1 MAVHRP
7 RWRSAAVADRW
18 VIEERDLDAA
28 VAAGVLDVETRERLV
43 TFTRDLRRGTA
54 GGDEESFRLLTGFN
68 DIFVAIAIGMLLLAI
83 SAIALQVSELASAV
97 AVAVTS
103 WGLAEYFTRQ
113 RRMAL
118 PSVLLLLSYS
128 VAAFMTVLAILG
140 GLAEL
145 RLGATNGNILQASAM
160 LTAAGLLTV
169 AAAAAHWW
177 RFRVPIT
184 VAAGAGALSL
194 TVISLTGGII
204 GPAFAVVGTN
214 ILTLLVLICGVGVF
228 TLAMW
233 YDSRDPARITRRSD
247 IAFWLHLLAAPMLVH
262 PLFTGTGLSA
272 SGGQPGTAIL
282 VVVAFA
288 ILTLVALAIDR
299 RALIVSA
306 IGYAIYAIQTLVG
319 QGSDLSIGSN
329 VGLLLVGLMLVL
341 LSAGWRRA
349 RALLVPRLPVGLRAN
364 LPTIAQANR

>member
-1 MAVHRP
+1 MAERRR
-7 RWRSAAVADRW
+7 RWRWAAHADHP

-28 VAAGVLDVETRERLV
+28 VAAGVLDAETRERLV

-83 SAIALQVSELASAV
+83 SAIALQVSELASAL

-128 VAAFMTVLAILG
+128 VAAFMTVLAIFG

-160 LTAAGLLTV
+160 LTAAGVLTV

-214 ILTLLVLICGVGVF
+214 ILTLLVLICSVGVF

-272 SGGQPGTAIL
+272 TGGRPGTAVF
-282 VVVAFA
+282 VVIVFA
-288 ILTLVALAIDR
+288 LLTLVALAIDR

-306 IGYAIYAIQTLVG
+306 LGYAIFAIQTLVG
-319 QGSDLSIGSN
+319 QGGNLSIGGN

-349 RALLVPRLPVGLRAN
+349 RALLVPRLPAGLRAH
-364 LPTIAQANR
+364 LPTTAQANT